1 MKFFEFYNILKK
13 IIREKMVYAHGSS
26 DNGADSVFAITY
38 RKDGE
43 LMLYIKNGR
52 IKTMAGAEYPNGQIL
67 IENGKIKAVGE
78 NVEKPEG
85 AEEIDAGGHL
95 VTPGM
100 IDAHC
105 HIGLLGSALRW
116 EGEDANEE
124 MDPITPH
131 LRGIDS
137 IDPLDECFENA
148 RKGGITAVAAGPGSG
163 NVIGGSFAALK
174 TYGKRVDDMVMVQPL
189 AMKIAFGENP
199 KSSYGLKGKSPY
211 SRMAIAALL
220 REALFKAERY
230 AEALDEYEKS
240 ESSDKKRPPFDM
252 KMEALLP
259 VIRKQIPLK
268 AHVHR
273 ADDIC
278 TAIRVA
284 KEFGLKLTID
294 HCTEGHLIADVLAE
308 EGFPVLIGPTLGD
321 KTKPEVRNR
330 TFDTVKILSDAGLK
344 VAIITDAPVIPIER
358 LPLCAGY
365 AIAAGLKEEKAWE
378 CITINPAQIMGVD
391 DRVGSIEP
399 GKDADIVIH
408 SGNPLTDIASH
419 ALYTIIDGKIVY
431 KA

>member
-1 MKFFEFYNILKK
+1 MQELSLIHIL
-13 IIREKMVYAHGSS
+13 
-26 DNGADSVFAITY
+26 
-38 RKDGE
+38 
-43 LMLYIKNGR
+43 
-52 IKTMAGAEYPNGQIL
+52 
-67 IENGKIKAVGE
+67 
-78 NVEKPEG
+78 
-85 AEEIDAGGHL
+85 
-95 VTPGM
+95 
-100 IDAHC
+100 
-105 HIGLLGSALRW
+105 
-116 EGEDANEE
+116 
-124 MDPITPH
+124 
-131 LRGIDS
+131 
-137 IDPLDECFENA
+137 
-148 RKGGITAVAAGPGSG
+148 
-163 NVIGGSFAALK
+163 
-174 TYGKRVDDMVMVQPL
+174 VMVQPL

-365 AIAAGLKEEKAWE
+365 AL
-378 CITINPAQIMGVD
+378 
-391 DRVGSIEP
+391 SL
-399 GKDADIVIH
+399 IH
-408 SGNPLTDIASH
+408 I
-419 ALYTIIDGKIVY
+419 
-431 KA
+431 

>member
-1 MKFFEFYNILKK
+1 MR
-13 IIREKMVYAHGSS
+13 IIIERTK
-26 DNGADSVFAITY
+26 T
-38 RKDGE
+38 
-43 LMLYIKNGR
+43 MLYIRNGR
-52 IKTMAGAEYPNGQIL
+52 IKTMAGMEYPNGQIL
-67 IENGKIKAVGE
+67 IADGKIRAVGE

-85 AEEIDAGGHL
+85 AREIDAGGHL

-105 HIGLLGSALRW
+105 HVGLFGSALRW
-116 EGEDANEE
+116 EGDDGNEE

-137 IDPLDECFENA
+137 VNPQDECFENA
-148 RKGGITAVAAGPGSG
+148 RKGGVTTIATGPGSG
-163 NVIGGSFAALK
+163 NVIGGTFAALK
-174 TYGKRVDDMVMVQPL
+174 TYGKRVDDMVMVEPL

-199 KSSYGLKGKSPY
+199 KSSYGLNGKSPY
-211 SRMAIAALL
+211 SRMAVAALL
-220 REALFKAERY
+220 REALFKARRY
-230 AEALDEYEKS
+230 AEDLDEYENS
-240 ESSDKKRPPFDM
+240 GGGDKKRPPFDM

-259 VIRKQIPLK
+259 VMRKQIPLK

-294 HCTEGHLIADVLAE
+294 HCTDGHLITEVLAA
-308 EGFPVLIGPTLGD
+308 EGYPVLVGPTFGD
-321 KTKPEVRNR
+321 KTKPEVRNK
-330 TFDTVKILSDAGLK
+330 TFDTVKVLSDAGLQ

-365 AIAAGLKEEKAWE
+365 AISAGLKEQKAWE
-378 CITINPAQIMGVD
+378 CITINPARIMGVD
-391 DRVGSIEP
+391 GRVGSIEP

-419 ALYTIIDGKIVY
+419 PLYTIIDGKIVY
-431 KA
+431 QA

>member
-1 MKFFEFYNILKK
+1 
-13 IIREKMVYAHGSS
+13 
-26 DNGADSVFAITY
+26 
-38 RKDGE
+38 
-43 LMLYIKNGR
+43 MLYIKNGR
-52 IKTMAGAEYPNGQIL
+52 IKTMAGIEYPNGQIL
-67 IENGKIKAVGE
+67 IENGKIIAVGT

-85 AEEIDAGGHL
+85 AGEIDAGGHL

-105 HIGLLGSALRW
+105 HIGLIGSALRW

-137 IDPLDECFENA
+137 IDPMDECFENA
-148 RKGGITAVAAGPGSG
+148 RKGGITTVAAGPGSG
-163 NVIGGSFAALK
+163 NVIGGTFAALK
-174 TYGKRVDDMVMVQPL
+174 TYGKRIDDMVMVQPL

-199 KSSYGLKGKSPY
+199 KSSYGLTGRSPY
-211 SRMAIAALL
+211 SRMAVAALL
-220 REALFKAERY
+220 REALFKARRY
-230 AEALDEYEKS
+230 CEDLEEYEHS
-240 ESSDKKRPPFDM
+240 GSSDKKRPPYDM

-294 HCTEGHLIADVLAE
+294 HCTEGHLITEVLAA
-308 EGFPVLIGPTLGD
+308 EGYPVLIGPSLGD
-321 KTKPEVRNR
+321 KTKPEVRNK
-330 TFDTVKILSDAGLK
+330 TFDTVRILSDAGLK
-344 VAIITDAPVIPIER
+344 VAIITDAPVVPIER

-365 AIAAGLKEEKAWE
+365 AINAGLEEQKAWE

-419 ALYTIIDGKIVY
+419 PLYTIIDGEVIY

>member
-1 MKFFEFYNILKK
+1 M
-13 IIREKMVYAHGSS
+13 
-26 DNGADSVFAITY
+26 
-38 RKDGE
+38 
-43 LMLYIKNGR
+43 
-52 IKTMAGAEYPNGQIL
+52 
-67 IENGKIKAVGE
+67 
-78 NVEKPEG
+78 EKPEG
-85 AEEIDAGGHL
+85 AREIDAGGHL

-105 HIGLLGSALRW
+105 HVGLFGSALRW
-116 EGEDANEE
+116 EGDDGNEE

-137 IDPLDECFENA
+137 VNPQDECFENA
-148 RKGGITAVAAGPGSG
+148 RKGGVTTIATGPGSG
-163 NVIGGSFAALK
+163 NVIGGTFAALK
-174 TYGKRVDDMVMVQPL
+174 TYGKRVDDMVMVEPL

-199 KSSYGLKGKSPY
+199 KSSYGLNGKSPY
-211 SRMAIAALL
+211 SRMAVAALL
-220 REALFKAERY
+220 REALFKARRY
-230 AEALDEYEKS
+230 AEDLDEYENS
-240 ESSDKKRPPFDM
+240 GGGDKKRPPFDM

-259 VIRKQIPLK
+259 VMRKQIPLK

-294 HCTEGHLIADVLAE
+294 HCTDGHLITEVLAA
-308 EGFPVLIGPTLGD
+308 EGYPVLVGPTFGD
-321 KTKPEVRNR
+321 KTKPEVRNK
-330 TFDTVKILSDAGLK
+330 TFDTVKVLSDAGLQ

-365 AIAAGLKEEKAWE
+365 AISAGLKEQKAWE
-378 CITINPAQIMGVD
+378 CITINPARIMGVD
-391 DRVGSIEP
+391 GRVGSIEP

-419 ALYTIIDGKIVY
+419 PLYTIIDGKIVY
-431 KA
+431 QA

>member
-1 MKFFEFYNILKK
+1 MHFDSGLDNHTEPEMR
-13 IIREKMVYAHGSS
+13 IIIERTK
-26 DNGADSVFAITY
+26 T
-38 RKDGE
+38 
-43 LMLYIKNGR
+43 MLYIRNGR
-52 IKTMAGAEYPNGQIL
+52 IKTRAGIEYPNGQIL

>member
-1 MKFFEFYNILKK
+1 
-13 IIREKMVYAHGSS
+13 
-26 DNGADSVFAITY
+26 
-38 RKDGE
+38 
-43 LMLYIKNGR
+43 
-52 IKTMAGAEYPNGQIL
+52 
-67 IENGKIKAVGE
+67 
-78 NVEKPEG
+78 
-85 AEEIDAGGHL
+85 
-95 VTPGM
+95 
-100 IDAHC
+100 
-105 HIGLLGSALRW
+105 
-116 EGEDANEE
+116 
-124 MDPITPH
+124 
-131 LRGIDS
+131 
-137 IDPLDECFENA
+137 
-148 RKGGITAVAAGPGSG
+148 
-163 NVIGGSFAALK
+163 
-174 TYGKRVDDMVMVQPL
+174 
-189 AMKIAFGENP
+189 
-199 KSSYGLKGKSPY
+199 
-211 SRMAIAALL
+211 MAIAALL

>member
-1 MKFFEFYNILKK
+1 MHFDSSLDNHTEPEMR
-13 IIREKMVYAHGSS
+13 IIIERTK
-26 DNGADSVFAITY
+26 T
-38 RKDGE
+38 
-43 LMLYIKNGR
+43 MLYIRNGR

-78 NVEKPEG
+78 KVEKPEG

>member
-1 MKFFEFYNILKK
+1 
-13 IIREKMVYAHGSS
+13 
-26 DNGADSVFAITY
+26 
-38 RKDGE
+38 
-43 LMLYIKNGR
+43 MLYIKNGR
-52 IKTMAGAEYPNGQIL
+52 IKTMAGTQYPNGQIL

-78 NVEKPEG
+78 NVEKPET
-85 AEEIDAGGHL
+85 AQEIDAGGHL

-131 LRGIDS
+131 LRGMDS
-137 IDPLDECFENA
+137 IDPMDECFENA

-163 NVIGGSFAALK
+163 NVIGGTFAALK

-211 SRMAIAALL
+211 SRMAVAALL

-230 AEALDEYEKS
+230 AKALEEYENS
-240 ESSDKKRPPFDM
+240 ESRDKKLPPFDM

-294 HCTEGHLIADVLAE
+294 HCTEGHLIAEELAA
-308 EGFPVLIGPTLGD
+308 EGYPVLIGPTLGD
-321 KTKPEVRNR
+321 KTKPEVRNK
-330 TFDTVKILSDAGLK
+330 TFDTVRILSDAGLK

-365 AIAAGLKEEKAWE
+365 AISAGLDEQKAWE
-378 CITINPAQIMGVD
+378 CITINPAEIMGVD
-391 DRVGSIEP
+391 HRVGSIEP

-419 ALYTIIDGKIVY
+419 VLYTIIDGKIIY

>member
-1 MKFFEFYNILKK
+1 M
-13 IIREKMVYAHGSS
+13 
-26 DNGADSVFAITY
+26 
-38 RKDGE
+38 
-43 LMLYIKNGR
+43 YIKNGR

-78 NVEKPEG
+78 KVEKPEG

>member
-78 NVEKPEG
+78 NVERPEG
-85 AEEIDAGGHL
+85 AEEIDASGHL